1 VGYSVIAICA
11 VLFTGLID
19 VHNSEIALGDF
30 LVFLTRV
37 ASSLKIQA
45 KMTTLKWTQ
54 LLLKLIG
61 HDEETGMSTGSYD

>member
-1 VGYSVIAICA
+1 M
-11 VLFTGLID
+11 
-19 VHNSEIALGDF
+19 HNSEIALGDF

-61 HDEETGMSTGSYD
+61 HDEETGMHNQDQ